1 MQKTNTARAM
11 QVSHRRAD
19 FDINTLLADIS
30 NTANSVQSTL
40 TNTLAPLVPLQK
52 TMTDALA
59 QIGIYPPNDIK
70 SVSDAFAKYIAAPQG
85 VNLNTQNVTAGIL
98 GFIKEQVQAKQSGAN
113 LTGVNKTIADGGQST
128 LERLQGELMTGDIF
142 KSPVFWVGV
151 TAFLGLVFWL
161 AFKK

>member
-1 MQKTNTARAM
+1 MQKGNTATRL

-19 FDINTLLADIS
+19 FDINTFLADIS

-40 TNTLAPLVPLQK
+40 SNTLAPLVPLQK

-85 VNLNTQNVTAGIL
+85 VSLNTQNVTAGIL
-98 GFIKEQVQAKQSGAN
+98 GFIKDQVQKKNSGQT
-113 LTGVNKTIADGGQST
+113 LTGVNKTIADGGAST
-128 LERLQGELMTGDIF
+128 LSRLQMELSTGDIF
-142 KSPVFWVGV
+142 KNPVFWVAI
-151 TAFLGLVFWL
+151 TAFVGVVLFLVF
-161 AFKK
+161 KK